1 MKGGSTSGLGA
12 DTKFLQ
18 DVLFGAILCGQTI
31 CNCSFSLVEFGYGHV
46 MSSD

>member
-1 MKGGSTSGLGA
+1 MKGGSTLGLGP
-12 DTKFLQ
+12 DTNFLQ

-46 MSSD
+46 TSSD